1 MKLTKVVVF
10 ISLISSFSSCSDWL
24 DVEPKTEIKSDI
36 MFESESGFKDAIIGC
51 YILMSNSSLYGK
63 ELTSGFMDVIAQL
76 FSMESS
82 ASYAKIKD
90 YEYDKAESIINNI
103 WSQMY
108 TTIANVNNILE
119 NIDDKRGIL
128 QPAVYQIIKG
138 EALGLRAFLHF
149 ELLRMYGWGDLA
161 AHPEYLEKKCI
172 PYVVTYD
179 KVLNEQYTEAKVLEF
194 IHRDLQAATDLLEKF
209 DPWSTSRKDD
219 DYDLVDEE
227 GFFKNRM
234 TRFNYWAVQA
244 TMARVC
250 MWEGRKDKALPIAQ
264 NFIKNQSGI
273 KDLAWITDQSINNEK
288 EPERDL
294 TFSTEH
300 IFRLDVHKLYEGL
313 QILIDPKYN
322 YPEDN
327 LSMLYHD
334 PEYAKK
340 LFEVTENIGNSDYR
354 YARLYTKDGSK
365 YANRKFYEV
374 QDAKFKNMMPLI
386 RMSEMYYIA
395 AEALNAANRG
405 KEAVELLNIVR
416 RKRGIAEVNDLKT
429 NLSAEDITEEIEKE
443 WRKEFLGEGQMFYF
457 YKRLG
462 YSKIPNSNIPATEL
476 VYVLQIPE
484 DEINVG
490 GREPNVSTDKEK

>member
-1 MKLTKVVVF
+1 
-10 ISLISSFSSCSDWL
+10 
-24 DVEPKTEIKSDI
+24 
-36 MFESESGFKDAIIGC
+36 
-51 YILMSNSSLYGK
+51 
-63 ELTSGFMDVIAQL
+63 
-76 FSMESS
+76 
-82 ASYAKIKD
+82 
-90 YEYDKAESIINNI
+90 
-103 WSQMY
+103 
-108 TTIANVNNILE
+108 
-119 NIDDKRGIL
+119 
-128 QPAVYQIIKG
+128 
-138 EALGLRAFLHF
+138 
-149 ELLRMYGWGDLA
+149 
-161 AHPEYLEKKCI
+161 
-172 PYVVTYD
+172 
-179 KVLNEQYTEAKVLEF
+179 
-194 IHRDLQAATDLLEKF
+194 
-209 DPWSTSRKDD
+209 
-219 DYDLVDEE
+219 
-227 GFFKNRM
+227 M

-244 TMARVC
+244 TMARVY
-250 MWEGRKDKALPIAQ
+250 MWEGKKDKALPIAQ

-395 AEALNAANRG
+395 AEALNAANKG

-429 NLSAEDITEEIEKE
+429 NLSAEDITKEIEKE